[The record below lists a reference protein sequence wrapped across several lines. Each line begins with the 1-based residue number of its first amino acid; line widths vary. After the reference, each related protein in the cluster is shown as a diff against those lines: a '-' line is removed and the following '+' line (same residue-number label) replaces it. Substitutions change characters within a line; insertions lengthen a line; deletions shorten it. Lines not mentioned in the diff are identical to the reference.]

1 MGLAKMTEQEIR
13 AIVQEELRCHERRE
27 AGLWQLLYR
36 FFMGVARAIE
46 KAKLC
51 SASGLPKETTD
62 RASQTRD

>member
-1 MGLAKMTEQEIR
+1 MTEQEVR

-62 RASQTRD
+62 